1 MPVVKTIVPSGSA
14 ATAMAGMYNHHR
26 ALGLAYISVNIP
38 MNSLQ
43 GLPLLAL
50 DRIAS
55 FSDHDTLSAL
65 VVACTQ
71 LHEPAERRLWRHL
84 NLADHGSRSS
94 RFEDLED
101 TTPVWQAAGMI
112 DKSGW
117 QNSPISTR
125 VLDQLIELLE
135 ARPEIAGHVHKVSI
149 DIGTH
154 CPDNLDKVLALV
166 APRLRALHMYF
177 DPRTRDHIERVD
189 GSVVIDRLAVMPQ
202 VKDLNLIIGHQWVE
216 RWSSTLALTPNVTHL
231 RVEAERHSAGGWGDC
246 TILAPYS
253 PKTQG
258 PLPTLSSLAI
268 LEVYGMQSNLEPAIR
283 SLVEASSDPCPKVIF
298 SDPSLCWNPSWKFRE
313 WMDSGRCR
321 VSRVPEIFID
331 EAE

>member
-1 MPVVKTIVPSGSA
+1 MYSSWIEMTLPKFKLLKPLQFQMTRNAPVLHPESYKSRSTVCYCSSFLSQLSSLYTTKETKTPPFDTTSFFLDLALFIMPVVKTIVPSGSA

-125 VLDQLIELLE
+125 VLDQLI
-135 ARPEIAGHVHKVSI
+135 
-149 DIGTH
+149 
-154 CPDNLDKVLALV
+154 
-166 APRLRALHMYF
+166 
-177 DPRTRDHIERVD
+177 
-189 GSVVIDRLAVMPQ
+189 
-202 VKDLNLIIGHQWVE
+202 
-216 RWSSTLALTPNVTHL
+216 
-231 RVEAERHSAGGWGDC
+231 
-246 TILAPYS
+246 
-253 PKTQG
+253 
-258 PLPTLSSLAI
+258 
-268 LEVYGMQSNLEPAIR
+268 
-283 SLVEASSDPCPKVIF
+283 
-298 SDPSLCWNPSWKFRE
+298 
-313 WMDSGRCR
+313 
-321 VSRVPEIFID
+321 
-331 EAE
+331 